1 MKALKKVLLGVLSL
15 ACVVT
20 ASVGLTA
27 CNNAGGT
34 TQEQEST
41 SGTTQEQESTS
52 ETTQEQESTS
62 ETTEEQE
69 GTDGLEYYPVPDGYA
84 VDQGDAM
91 YLEEIVIPSTYKGKV
106 VTALVDNA
114 FSGAKVKSITI
125 PDSVTSIG
133 SSAFQSCSS
142 LTSVVI
148 PDGVTSIGNQAFY
161 NCSSLTSVVIP
172 DSVTSIDYQAFSSCS
187 SLTSVVIGDSV
198 MSIGDFAFEN
208 CSSLTSV
215 VIPDSVTSIG
225 NAVFSS
231 CSSLTRVYYKG
242 SASDWNNVYIYS
254 LGNNYLTNATRYY
267 YSESQPTESGNY
279 WHYDE
284 NGEVAVC

>member
-20 ASVGLTA
+20 ASVALTA
-27 CNNAGGT
+27 CNSAG
-34 TQEQEST
+34 
-41 SGTTQEQESTS
+41 GTTQEQESTS
-52 ETTQEQESTS
+52 ETTEEQESTS

-91 YLEEIVIPSTYKGKV
+91 YLEEIVIPSTYKGKA
-106 VTALVDNA
+106 VTALADNA
-114 FSGAKVKSITI
+114 FSEAKVKSITI

-133 SSAFQSCSS
+133 NSAFKSCSN

-161 NCSSLTSVVIP
+161 N
-172 DSVTSIDYQAFSSCS
+172 
-187 SLTSVVIGDSV
+187 
-198 MSIGDFAFEN
+198 
-208 CSSLTSV
+208 
-215 VIPDSVTSIG
+215 
-225 NAVFSS
+225 

-284 NGEVAVC
+284 NGEVVVW